1 MPRLIFKCRYLKN
14 APKHLANFIEYAA
27 TREGVEKVPDST
39 GLLPA
44 TKKQQRLIAE
54 IISKLPDTAGLFE
67 YEDYLKDKTR
77 ENALEFIAVAL
88 EQNLDLLG
96 KRENYVGYIANRPGA
111 EALGSHG
118 LFTDADLPVVLSKVA
133 EEVANHA
140 GNVWTN
146 VISLRREDA
155 ARLGYDNAKA
165 WRDLIRGQRNHI
177 AEQMKIA
184 PENLRWYAAYHNE
197 GHHPHVHLIAYS
209 VNPTEAYL
217 TKQGI
222 ENMRSSL
229 AREIFKQDL
238 IQIYSEQTKRR
249 DALTRQSRESMREII
264 GQISSG
270 VCENKT
276 IEELIARLA
285 ERLKHTSG
293 KKKYGYLKAPLK
305 AVVDRIVDE
314 LARDERVKQCYE
326 KWCELRNEVLR
337 TYADRLPEPLPLSRR
352 KEFKSI
358 KNMVI
363 AEAMSI
369 GGHHFTFEPDEDM
382 ETDLYLAGEDIPKD
396 VSAAAAYFEKTARLG
411 NVHAQYVLAK
421 LYLTGEDMPKDVPKA
436 VELLAKSAMQDNS
449 FAQYRLGK
457 LYMLG
462 KDVPKDVDE
471 AVKWLTASAEQGNQ
485 YAQYALG
492 KLYLMGHE
500 VPRDR
505 EAAVRWLSLSAGQG
519 NIYAQFFLDHVDSF
533 REPSVLMAATRLM
546 HHLGN
551 IFRNEQKRFGGGVM
565 QVDRKLRKKLA
576 QKKAAQGHAHDDRE
590 PRQSY

>member
-1 MPRLIFKCRYLKN
+1 MPRIIFKCRYLKN
-14 APKHLANFIEYAA
+14 ASEHLANFIEYAA

-77 ENALEFIAVAL
+77 ENASEFIAVAL

-118 LFTDADLPVVLSKVA
+118 LFTDAGLPVVLSKVA

-337 TYADRLPEPLPLSRR
+337 TYADMLPDPLPLSRR

-382 ETDLYLAGEDIPKD
+382 ETDMYLAGEDIPKD
-396 VSAAAAYFEKTARLG
+396 VSAAAAYFEKAARLG
-411 NVHAQYVLAK
+411 NVHAQYALAK

-457 LYMLG
+457 LYLLG

-519 NIYAQFFLDHVDSF
+519 NIYAQFFLDRVDSF
-533 REPSVLMAATRLM
+533 REPSVLLAATRLM

-551 IFRNEQKRFGGGVM
+551 IFRDEQKRFGGGVM

-576 QKKAAQGHAHDDRE
+576 QKKAAQGHAYDDRE

>member
-14 APKHLANFIEYAA
+14 APEHLANFIEYAA

-77 ENALEFIAVAL
+77 ENASEFIAVAL

-209 VNPTEAYL
+209 INPTEAYL

-314 LARDERVKQCYE
+314 LARDERVARCYE

-411 NVHAQYVLAK
+411 NVHAQYVLAR
-421 LYLTGEDMPKDVPKA
+421 LYLTGEDMPKDVLKA
-436 VELLAKSAMQDNS
+436 VELLAKSAMQNNS

-471 AVKWLTASAEQGNQ
+471 AVKWLTASSEQGNQ

-500 VPRDR
+500 VPRNR